1 VDNVGI
7 DVGVDDGAAKVIGS
21 SNIVVDGVSLCLG
34 ILLGVRGCTLF
45 RKVDNR
51 IRLLVLDQLHEKV
64 VVFGYVEVVERNFLS
79 GDLLPCLDTR
89 LSSN

>member
-1 VDNVGI
+1 
-7 DVGVDDGAAKVIGS
+7 
-21 SNIVVDGVSLCLG
+21 
-34 ILLGVRGCTLF
+34 
-45 RKVDNR
+45 VDNR